1 MSIEDAGF
9 ALRCLFRSDAPDAP
23 ADEAKRLAECVRL
36 GRGQA
41 VAAVQASD
49 IAKTAAY
56 LTQELGFDELAVEDA
71 LSPNERPAMFE
82 YKSYLFLVVPSVSRH
97 DGEDAYAEIAVFFG
111 HNYLVAVA
119 YEPVPVLDAWFRLV
133 QKSERK
139 TAEPLAFDLHMLIDA
154 VVDGFFP
161 VCDEVEEIV
170 DSLEESVF
178 AGDENIVPEA
188 LRLKRRLLSL
198 RQRITPIREVVN
210 GLLRRDVAFIPKEVL
225 PYLQDVY
232 DHTLRIAEI
241 VDVNRDIIAGVLDA
255 HLSQVSNSL
264 NVSMRVLTVMA
275 TFLMTASLVAGI
287 YGMNFKYMPELEQVW
302 GYPFAFALMGV
313 LALAE
318 WVYFKR
324 KGWF

>member
-1 MSIEDAGF
+1 MSNDEAGF
-9 ALRCLFRSDAPDAP
+9 VLRCVFRSPGPSVKGDDRRLL
-23 ADEAKRLAECVRL
+23 ADCVRT
-36 GRGQA
+36 GKGQV
-41 VAAVQASD
+41 VAAINASD
-49 IAKTAAY
+49 RAKAAEY
-56 LTQELGFDELAVEDA
+56 LVGELGFDELAVEDA

-82 YKSYLFLVVPSVSRH
+82 YKTNLFLVVPSISHH
-97 DGEDAYAEIAVFFG
+97 DGEETFGEIAVFLG
-111 HNYLVAVA
+111 QNYLVAVA
-119 YEPVPVLDAWFRLV
+119 YEPVPVLDGWFNRLS
-133 QKSERK
+133 QAGRP
-139 TAEPLAFDLHMLIDA
+139 AESLAFDLHMLLDA

-170 DSLEESVF
+170 DGLEESVF
-178 AGDENIVPEA
+178 AGDENIVPDA

-198 RQRITPIREVVN
+198 RQRITPIRDVVN

-232 DHTLRIAEI
+232 DHTLRVAEI

-255 HLSQVSNSL
+255 HLAQVSNSL
-264 NVSMRVLTVMA
+264 NISMRVLTVMA

-287 YGMNFKYMPELEQVW
+287 YGMNFKYMPELSQTW
-302 GYPFAFALMGV
+302 GYPFAYALMGA

>member
-1 MSIEDAGF
+1 MSKEEAGF
-9 ALRCLFRSDAPDAP
+9 GLRCVVQSHDATLGGDERKLL
-23 ADEAKRLAECVRL
+23 ADCVRT
-36 GRGQA
+36 GKGHII
-41 VAAVQASD
+41 AAINASD
-49 IAKTAAY
+49 KVKATEY
-56 LTQELGFDELAVEDA
+56 LVGELGFDELAVEDA

-82 YKSYLFLVVPSVSRH
+82 YKTNLFLVVPSISHH
-97 DGEDAYAEIAVFFG
+97 DGEETFGEIAVFLG
-111 HNYLVAVA
+111 KNYLVAVA
-119 YEPVPVLDAWFRLV
+119 YEPVPVLDAWLSRLK
-133 QKSERK
+133 QAGKP
-139 TAEPLAFDLHMLIDA
+139 AESLAFDLHMLLDA

-170 DSLEESVF
+170 DTLEESVF

-198 RQRITPIREVVN
+198 RQRIAPIRDVVN
-210 GLLRRDVAFIPKEVL
+210 GLLRRDVAFIPKEVQ

-241 VDVNRDIIAGVLDA
+241 LDVNRDIIAGVLDA
-255 HLSQVSNSL
+255 HLAQVSNSL
-264 NVSMRVLTVMA
+264 NISMRFLTVMA
-275 TFLMTASLVAGI
+275 TFLMTASLIAGI
-287 YGMNFKYMPELEQVW
+287 YGMNFKYMPELGQRW
-302 GYPFAFALMGV
+302 GYPFAYALMGV